1 MESRS
6 SGLIISAI
14 VLAGLMRVPAF
25 GNLSYFGRIQVPRL
39 TWDALLPCLC
49 VTLTCGVVGGLFA
62 KLPKSARTVIDLFPH
77 LEQVSIARA
86 WTGIEG
92 FMPDEIP
99 VIGPGAAAPQVMHAF
114 GFSAHG
120 FALGP
125 IVGCIVAELID
136 QGRSTLPIEAFRV
149 DRFAA

>member
-1 MESRS
+1 M
-6 SGLIISAI
+6 LIS
-14 VLAGLMRVPAF
+14 
-25 GNLSYFGRIQVPRL
+25 
-39 TWDALLPCLC
+39 
-49 VTLTCGVVGGLFA
+49 GGLRCEA
-62 KLPKSARTVIDLFPH
+62 DAAQRHAPEDLTKLPKSARTVIDLFPH

-125 IVGCIVAELID
+125 IVAELID